1 MSQDMDFSDKT
12 VGAIVADD
20 YRVARVFQKY
30 GIDYCCGGNE
40 TLSSACGSRGINISD
55 ISREIETVINQAHD
69 RDLDYNSW
77 NLSFLAD
84 FIVNTHHAYLNA
96 NLVGIAAN
104 CNTIARVHG
113 ARHPELIQIAA
124 IFDKIV
130 MDMIPHLREEES
142 NLFPLVKK
150 AESARKSNEKIDGK
164 ESLAITESL
173 EKLIHD
179 HDEIGEAVH
188 QIGDLSS
195 QYSLP
200 QDACN
205 TFSVTYHQLREF
217 EDDLHRHVHLE
228 NNILFPKARRL
239 IA

>member
-1 MSQDMDFSDKT
+1 MSKDRDFSEKT
-12 VGAIVADD
+12 VGEIVAED

-30 GIDYCCGGNE
+30 GIDYCCGGNQ
-40 TLSSACGSRGINISD
+40 TLSGACESSGIALSD
-55 ISREIETVINQAHD
+55 ISGEIENVRSQSHG
-69 RDLDYNSW
+69 RDHDYNAW
-77 NLSFLAD
+77 ELSFLSD

-113 ARHPELIQIAA
+113 ARHSELIKIAA

-150 AESARKSNEKIDGK
+150 AESARKSGEQIEGK

-188 QIGDLSS
+188 QIGELSS

-205 TFSVTYHQLREF
+205 TFSVTYQQLREF

-228 NNILFPKARRL
+228 NNILFPKVRRL
-239 IA
+239 IG